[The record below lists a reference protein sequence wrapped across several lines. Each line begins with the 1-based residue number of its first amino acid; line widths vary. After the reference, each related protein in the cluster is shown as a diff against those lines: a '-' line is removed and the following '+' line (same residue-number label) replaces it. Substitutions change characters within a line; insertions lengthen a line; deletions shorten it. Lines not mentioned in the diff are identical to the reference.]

1 MRFLFRLL
9 IIRLPRIGAGGPPK
23 GFSLTM
29 LTFGQPHRHV
39 PRCESTNDLARD
51 WARDPDGPAPSGAV
65 VSTDFQTRG
74 RGQRGRLWEAG
85 PGENALQSFVY
96 RLPAG
101 SNPGQI
107 GLVAA
112 VALADAL
119 TTLGLAPAIKWP
131 NDILLGGRKTAGILV
146 EVSGPVAILGIGIN
160 VNQTEFDS
168 AAAFVT
174 PPTSLKAET
183 GRELAVDD
191 VREALCRALTI
202 WVERWQQEGFLPVLK
217 AARARLAVGAAVRR
231 GDETAP
237 LTGLEDDGAA
247 RVRLP
252 SGTFA
257 RWDTLH

>member
-1 MRFLFRLL
+1 
-9 IIRLPRIGAGGPPK
+9 
-23 GFSLTM
+23 M
-29 LTFGQPHRHV
+29 LTFGHPHRHV

-51 WARDPDGPAPSGAV
+51 WARDPDDPAPSGAV

-74 RGQRGRLWEAG
+74 RGQRGRLWEAV

-96 RLPAG
+96 RLPGGA
-101 SNPGQI
+101 SPGQI

-112 VALADAL
+112 VAVANAL
-119 TTLGLAPAIKWP
+119 TALGLAPAIKWP

-160 VNQTEFDS
+160 VNQTGFEG

-174 PPTSLKAET
+174 PPTSLRAEA
-183 GRELAVDD
+183 GQEFAVED
-191 VREALCRALTI
+191 VREALCLALTL
-202 WVERWQQEGFLPVLK
+202 WAERWQKDGFAPVLE

-231 GDETAP
+231 GADTAT
-237 LTGLEDDGAA
+237 LTGLDDDGAA
-247 RVRLP
+247 QVRLLP
-252 SGTFA
+252 GTFA